1 MAQLDLK
8 GFVTAEQDLGGLNEL
23 AKNTAAQ
30 RAAEVLAK
38 EKAENKKS
46 SVTSIGVDVKDYLT
60 GTVYDPYM
68 GKNISRI
75 EDKGVQYLKEHPGT
89 TEIELKSVLS
99 PDTRAA
105 STTSQKL
112 KLLKQQQ
119 EDGLAYLKT
128 LPGAD
133 PIKFIEAFNKKAYL
147 QNDDGTYPEDMSGI
161 DEKKNYVQDIIE
173 NAPIWNFGAV
183 DALVKGAGANKSKE
197 RVSYKDKKGAVRD
210 TEIEV
215 TSPLHMKPVLD
226 KDGHFL
232 GDFEMP
238 SVTYLE
244 NNQVVEQ
251 PVIDESTGLPK
262 KDAQGN
268 EIKEPV
274 KMLMLDDW
282 ETIKTNEP
290 AYRYIKQEIR
300 KHGIEDTESVA
311 GQNYGRTVAFKA
323 VNSSAKAKTGFSEIA
338 KVVEAKP
345 PVIKNTTI
353 VNNAASTKVR
363 DLYTDAAST
372 YSASPEGKSKSV
384 IPLGAAVFDV
394 EFANAITDLFKNRK
408 YKDDDD
414 KEHNYDAGTMTVKL
428 NNKGKWE
435 VYSARPE
442 DNNKYL
448 GSVSKTSLNWDA
460 QSGSKPR
467 QNILADENKPSKKSG
482 LDAYPSN
489 YQVAIKAHA
498 KQKGITIEEAIKD
511 LKANKRIK

>member
-1 MAQLDLK
+1 MAQLDIK
-8 GFVTAEQDLGGLNEL
+8 GFVTPEQDLGGLNEFNKTL
-23 AKNTAAQ
+23 AAQ
-30 RAAEVLAK
+30 NAAK

-46 SVTSIGVDVKDYLT
+46 SITSTGVNAKDYLT
-60 GTVYDPYM
+60 GTVYDPYITKNM
-68 GKNISRI
+68 GVIQ
-75 EDKGVQYLKEHPGT
+75 DKGYQYLKEHPNASQ
-89 TEIELKSVLS
+89 TELESYLS
-99 PDTRAA
+99 TDTRNA
-105 STTSQKL
+105 SITSQKL
-112 KLLKQQQ
+112 KVLKQQQ
-119 EDGLAYLKT
+119 EEGLAYLKT

-147 QNDDGTYPEDMSGI
+147 QNDDGTYPDDMSGI
-161 DEKKNYVQDIIE
+161 DDTKNYVQDIIE
-173 NAPIWNFGAV
+173 NSEIWNFGAV
-183 DALVKGAGANKSKE
+183 DALVKGAGSNKSREK
-197 RVSYKDKKGAVRD
+197 VSFKDKKGNVRD
-210 TEIEV
+210 TDIEI
-215 TSPLHMKPVLD
+215 TSPLNMKPVLD

-232 GDFEMP
+232 GEFEMP

-251 PVIDESTGLPK
+251 DVIDESTGLPK
-262 KDAQGN
+262 VDAQGN
-268 EIKEPV
+268 NIKEPV

-363 DLYTDAAST
+363 DLYTDAASI
-372 YSASPEGKSKSV
+372 YNASPEGKSKSV
-384 IPLGAAVFDV
+384 IPLEAAGFDV

-414 KEHNYDAGTMTVKL
+414 KEHSYDAGTITVKL

-442 DNNKYL
+442 DNKKYL

-467 QNILADENKPSKKSG
+467 QKLVEDENGTTKNSA

-489 YQVAIKAHA
+489 VQYAITEYANSKKISIGQAIKTLKKA
-498 KQKGITIEEAIKD
+498 KKI
-511 LKANKRIK
+511 